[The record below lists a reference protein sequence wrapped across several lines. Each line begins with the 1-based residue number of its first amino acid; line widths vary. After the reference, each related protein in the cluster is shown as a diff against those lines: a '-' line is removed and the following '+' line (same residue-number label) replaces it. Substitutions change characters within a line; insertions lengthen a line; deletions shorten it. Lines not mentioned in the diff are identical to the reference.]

1 MTKGTY
7 KTHERSNNFL
17 TIIFLLQPAD
27 NKEVAETLIES
38 IDTTAMTN
46 FIDGLLKFK
55 TRYAYTKTAT
65 KGTSM
70 FLLVHF
76 TDKIYHSVCLMFRI
90 FSIPGMPLGSHI
102 RVGKH

>member
-1 MTKGTY
+1 M
-7 KTHERSNNFL
+7 
-17 TIIFLLQPAD
+17 IFLLQPAD

-38 IDTTAMTN
+38 IDTTAMTK

-65 KGTSM
+65 KGTFM

-76 TDKIYHSVCLMFRI
+76 TDKIYHSVCLMFRKI
-90 FSIPGMPLGSHI
+90 FH
-102 RVGKH
+102 

>member
-1 MTKGTY
+1 MT
-7 KTHERSNNFL
+7 KTHENLLKFSDFNFP
-17 TIIFLLQPAD
+17 LQPTFD

-38 IDTTAMTN
+38 VDTTTMTK

-70 FLLVHF
+70 FLLVHLEIKF
-76 TDKIYHSVCLMFRI
+76 NTQFVLCLEI
-90 FSIPGMPLGSHI
+90 LSIQQLL
-102 RVGKH
+102 V

>member
-1 MTKGTY
+1 MAY
-7 KTHERSNNFL
+7 KTHGRSNNFL
-17 TIIFLLQPAD
+17 TTIFLLQPAD

-38 IDTTAMTN
+38 IDTTAMTM
-46 FIDGLLKFK
+46 FIDGLLEFK

-76 TDKIYHSVCLMFRI
+76 PFEFNTQFVFCLDF
-90 FSIPGMPLGSHI
+90 FSIPELSLGFHI

>member
-1 MTKGTY
+1 MTKGDY
-7 KTHERSNNFL
+7 KTPKRSNNLL

-38 IDTTAMTN
+38 IDTTAMTM
-46 FIDGLLKFK
+46 FIDGLLEFK

-70 FLLVHF
+70 FLLVH
-76 TDKIYHSVCLMFRI
+76 T
-90 FSIPGMPLGSHI
+90 FSF
-102 RVGKH
+102 